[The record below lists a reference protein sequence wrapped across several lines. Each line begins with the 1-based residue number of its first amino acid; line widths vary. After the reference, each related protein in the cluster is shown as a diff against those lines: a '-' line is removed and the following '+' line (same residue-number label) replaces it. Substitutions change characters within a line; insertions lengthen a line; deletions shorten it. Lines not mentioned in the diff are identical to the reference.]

1 MGEIIE
7 KATEHAKKLRKEYG
21 SVNDFSYLTLDMM
34 YKAEDLKFLP
44 YSEGFS
50 QEKVDSICTEIPAM
64 LIVAREKAEA
74 YHRVSLG

>member
-34 YKAEDLKFLP
+34 YKARRF
-44 YSEGFS
+44 
-50 QEKVDSICTEIPAM
+50 EILA
-64 LIVAREKAEA
+64 L
-74 YHRVSLG
+74 